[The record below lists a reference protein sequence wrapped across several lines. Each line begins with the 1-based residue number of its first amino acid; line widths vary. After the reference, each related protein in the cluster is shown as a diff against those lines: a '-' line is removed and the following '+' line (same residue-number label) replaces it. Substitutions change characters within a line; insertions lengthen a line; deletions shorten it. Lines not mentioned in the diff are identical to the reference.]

1 LANNKLKIIPLG
13 GLGQIGKNM
22 TVLEYDGHLLIID
35 AGLMFPENEMLG
47 IDIVIPDMS
56 YVLERKDQVLGIIV
70 THGHE
75 DHIGALPYLLGQLKI
90 PVYATRL
97 TQGLIEVKLRENHVN
112 HVETHVIAP
121 GDVLTLGP
129 FRTEFFHVNHS
140 IPDGVGLA
148 VDTEVGLIMHSGDF
162 KFDSTPVDG
171 LPTDFAKLADLGR
184 RGVLLLLSDSTNAE
198 TPGYTPSERTIARI
212 FETIFAQAKGRV
224 IVATFAS
231 NISRIQ
237 QAITVANK
245 CGRYAA
251 IAGRSMSNNVRM
263 ATDLGYLKIPD
274 NCLLSIDDI
283 QHLPQSQVAI
293 VCTGSQG
300 EPTSALVRMAR
311 NEFQAVSLLPGD
323 SVIVSSTP
331 IPGNEELINRTLNN
345 LFRLGADVFYDELLD
360 VHVSGHASQEE
371 LKLMLNMVQPKFF
384 MPIHGEYRHLV
395 LHARLAEEV
404 GIPRENIFVMESGQ
418 MLEVDATSAQIGGKV
433 SDEYVLVDGLGVG
446 DIGEVVLEDRRLLS
460 RNGFLVVTLVMER
473 GTGRVLSGPEII
485 SRGFVHVSESEELL
499 DKAKAEVLKTVK
511 DSRSPGL
518 EGAGSRV
525 FLNARIKEALS
536 RFVYEETR
544 RRPLIL
550 PVVMEA

>member
-1 LANNKLKIIPLG
+1 MANNKLKIIPLG

-56 YVLERKDQVLGIIV
+56 YILERKDQVLGIVV

-97 TQGLIEVKLRENHVN
+97 TQGLIEVKLREAHVN
-112 HVETHVIAP
+112 NVEMHVIAP

-140 IPDGVGLA
+140 IPDGVGL
-148 VDTEVGLIMHSGDF
+148 VVETEVGLIMHSGDF

-171 LPTDFAKLADLGR
+171 LPTDFAKLADFGR

-198 TPGYTPSERTIARI
+198 TPGYTPSERTIARV
-212 FETIFAQAKGRV
+212 FENVFAQAKGRV

-237 QAITVANK
+237 QAIETAHK
-245 CGRYAA
+245 HGRYVA

-263 ATDLGYLKIPD
+263 ASDLGYLKIPD
-274 NCLLSIDDI
+274 NCLINVDDI
-283 QHLPQSQVAI
+283 QHLPQNQVAI

-311 NEFQAVSLLPGD
+311 NEFQPVSLLPGD

-345 LFRLGADVFYDELLD
+345 LFRLGADVYYDELLD

-371 LKLMLNMVQPKFF
+371 LKLMLNMVQPRFF

-395 LHARLAEEV
+395 LHARLAEDV

-418 MLEVDATSAQIGGKV
+418 MLELDANSAQIGGKV

-460 RNGFLVVTLVMER
+460 RNGFMVVTLVLER

-485 SRGFVHVSESEELL
+485 SRGFVHVSESVELL
-499 DKAKAEVLKTVK
+499 DNAKAEVLKAVK
-511 DSRSPGL
+511 DSRLSGM
-518 EGAGSRV
+518 EGAGSRT
-525 FLNARIKEALS
+525 FLNARIKEVLS
-536 RFVYEETR
+536 RFVYEQTR

>member
-1 LANNKLKIIPLG
+1 LANSKLKIISLG

-22 TVLEYDGHLLIID
+22 TVLEYDGRLLIID

-56 YVLERKDQVLGIIV
+56 YVLERKDNVLGIIV

-75 DHIGALPYLLGQLKI
+75 DHIGALPYLLSQIKA

-97 TQGLIEVKLRENHVN
+97 TQGLIEVKLRENHTN
-112 HVETHVIAP
+112 DVERHVIAP
-121 GDVLTLGP
+121 GDVLPLGP
-129 FRTEFFHVNHS
+129 FRIEFFHVNHS

-148 VDTEVGLIMHSGDF
+148 VQTEVGLIVHSGDF
-162 KFDSTPVDG
+162 KLDSTPVDG

-212 FETIFAQAKGRV
+212 FEDIFARANGRV

-237 QAITVANK
+237 QAITTAHK
-245 CGRYAA
+245 YGRYAA

-263 ATDLGYLKIPD
+263 AMDLGYLKIPD

-283 QHLPQSQVAI
+283 QHLPQKQVAI

-311 NEFQAVSLLPGD
+311 GEFQAVSLLPGD

-371 LKLMLNMVQPKFF
+371 LKLLLNMIQPKFF
-384 MPIHGEYRHLV
+384 VPIHGEYRHLV
-395 LHARLAEEV
+395 LHARLAEQV
-404 GIPRENIFVMESGQ
+404 GIPRQNIFVMESGQ
-418 MLEVDATSAQIGGKV
+418 MLELDAQSAQIVGKV
-433 SDEYVLVDGLGVG
+433 SDDYVLVDGLGVG

-473 GTGRVLSGPEII
+473 GTGQVLSGPEII
-485 SRGFVHVSESEELL
+485 SRGFVHVSESEELM
-499 DKAKAEVLKTVK
+499 DRAKAEVLKTVK
-511 DSRSPGL
+511 EPGNR
-518 EGAGSRV
+518 AY
-525 FLNARIKEALS
+525 LNARIKETLS

>member
-1 LANNKLKIIPLG
+1 LLLNSKLRIIPLG

-22 TVLEYDGHLLIID
+22 MVLEYDGHLLIID

-56 YVLERKDQVLGIIV
+56 YVLERKDRVLGIIV

-75 DHIGALPYLLGQLKI
+75 DHIGALPYLLSQLRV

-97 TQGLIEVKLRENHVN
+97 TQGLIEVKLRENHTN
-112 HVETHVIAP
+112 DVERHVIAP
-121 GDVLTLGP
+121 GDVLPLGP
-129 FRTEFFHVNHS
+129 FRTEFFRVNHS

-148 VDTEVGLIMHSGDF
+148 VETDVGLIVHSGDF
-162 KFDSTPVDG
+162 KLDSTPVDG

-212 FETIFAQAKGRV
+212 FEDIFARANGRV

-237 QAITVANK
+237 QAISIAHK
-245 CGRYAA
+245 YGRYAA

-263 ATDLGYLKIPD
+263 AMDLGYLKVPD
-274 NCLLSIDDI
+274 DCLLGIDDI
-283 QHLPQSQVAI
+283 QHLPQRQVAI

-311 NEFQAVSLLPGD
+311 GEFQPISLLPGD

-384 MPIHGEYRHLV
+384 VPVHGEYRHLV
-395 LHARLAEEV
+395 LHARLAEQV
-404 GIPRENIFVMESGQ
+404 GIPRPNIFVMESGQ
-418 MLEVDATSAQIGGKV
+418 MLELDSQSAQIVGRV
-433 SDEYVLVDGLGVG
+433 SDDYVLVDGLGVG

-473 GTGRVLSGPEII
+473 GTNQVLSGPEII
-485 SRGFVHVSESEELL
+485 SRGFVHVSESEELM
-499 DKAKAEVLKTVK
+499 DRAKAEVLKTVK
-511 DSRSPGL
+511 DPGNR
-518 EGAGSRV
+518 AY
-525 FLNARIKEALS
+525 LNARIKEALS
-536 RFVYEETR
+536 RFVYNETR

>member
-1 LANNKLKIIPLG
+1 
-13 GLGQIGKNM
+13 
-22 TVLEYDGHLLIID
+22 
-35 AGLMFPENEMLG
+35 
-47 IDIVIPDMS
+47 
-56 YVLERKDQVLGIIV
+56 
-70 THGHE
+70 
-75 DHIGALPYLLGQLKI
+75 
-90 PVYATRL
+90 
-97 TQGLIEVKLRENHVN
+97 
-112 HVETHVIAP
+112 
-121 GDVLTLGP
+121 
-129 FRTEFFHVNHS
+129 
-140 IPDGVGLA
+140 
-148 VDTEVGLIMHSGDF
+148 
-162 KFDSTPVDG
+162 
-171 LPTDFAKLADLGR
+171 
-184 RGVLLLLSDSTNAE
+184 
-198 TPGYTPSERTIARI
+198 
-212 FETIFAQAKGRV
+212 
-224 IVATFAS
+224 
-231 NISRIQ
+231 
-237 QAITVANK
+237 
-245 CGRYAA
+245 
-251 IAGRSMSNNVRM
+251 MSNNVRM
-263 ATDLGYLKIPD
+263 ASDLGYLKIPD
-274 NCLLSIDDI
+274 NCLLNIDDI
-283 QHLPQSQVAI
+283 QHLPQDQVAI

-311 NEFQAVSLLPGD
+311 NEFQPISLLPGD

-371 LKLMLNMVQPKFF
+371 LKLMLNMVQPRFF

-418 MLEVDATSAQIGGKV
+418 MLELDAKSAQIGGKV

-460 RNGFLVVTLVMER
+460 RNGFLVVTLVLER

-485 SRGFVHVSESEELL
+485 SRGFVHVSESLELL

-511 DSRSPGL
+511 DSRLSPL
-518 EGAGSRV
+518 DGAGNRT
-525 FLNARIKEALS
+525 FLNARIKETLI